1 MQGHI
6 DAWCIPSRTTGVPG
20 IETYAEEGAL
30 IELALK
36 VPEGGVIVELGGEYG
51 RSASQFAYALKLNGH
66 QSAWVCTVDL
76 FPSNHWYVGDLLD
89 AWESNLEECKLDSF
103 CTPLRGNTIEAAKVW
118 RDLKEAAPIDLLFI
132 DAGHSYNEVKA
143 DIENWIPFVK
153 SGGVVAFHDY
163 AKTPD
168 AHPLHFEVKQAVD
181 SWHVANPTWLRNEGV
196 DSLVWFTKPNPP
208 KIEVIAIATLDYPMP
223 PPLPSTID
231 NLPPTVKNKGGR
243 PKGSG
248 TKAKAAKVE

>member
-30 IELALK
+30 IQLALA

-66 QSAWVCTVDL
+66 KSAKVFTVDL
-76 FPSNHWYVGDLLD
+76 FPENHWFVGNLLT
-89 AWESNLEECKLDSF
+89 AWMAN
-103 CTPLRGNTIEAAKVW
+103 
-118 RDLKEAAPIDLLFI
+118 LKEASNLLAYCQPIRGSTVEVAKKWVDSFEHDHFHTHDIDLLFI

-181 SWHVANPTWLRNEGV
+181 SWHAANPTWVRNEGV
-196 DSLVWFTKPNPP
+196 DSLVWFTKPNTVTVNTTPTVAV
-208 KIEVIAIATLDYPMP
+208 EQT
-223 PPLPSTID
+223 
-231 NLPPTVKNKGGR
+231 LPPTVKNKGGR
-243 PKGSG
+243 PK
-248 TKAKAAKVE
+248 KAVASK

>member
-36 VPEGGVIVELGGEYG
+36 VPESGVIVELGGEYG

-66 QSAWVCTVDL
+66 KSARVFTVDL
-76 FPSNHWYVGDLLD
+76 FPENHWFVGNLLT
-89 AWESNLEECKLDSF
+89 AWMANLKACNMLDY
-103 CTPLRGNTIEAAKVW
+103 CTAWRGDTTRVAERWSTDNPQ
-118 RDLKEAAPIDLLFI
+118 DIDLLFI
-132 DAGHSYNEVKA
+132 DAGHSYLEVKA

-153 SGGVVAFHDY
+153 ARGVVAFHDY

-168 AHPLHFEVKQAVD
+168 AHPLHWEVRRAVD
-181 SWHVANPTWLRNEGV
+181 EWHAANPTWVRNEGV